1 MLMQYGIPL
10 LITLCLILATVVL
23 LRSVHGTAEATVEI
37 IISGD
42 EQAEN
47 IENTVMIAK
56 QMAQRYFK
64 NASVYIRGE
73 GSTYIDALCRRYDVM
88 RKE

>member
-10 LITLCLILATVVL
+10 LITGFLALFAVL
-23 LRSVHGTAEATVEI
+23 LFRSLHGSTEASVEI

-42 EQAEN
+42 EGAEQL
-47 IENTVMIAK
+47 ENTVMIAK
-56 QMAQRYFK
+56 QAAERYFK
-64 NASVYIRGE
+64 NASVYIRGGE
-73 GSTYIDALCRRYDVM
+73 GAYIDALCQRYHVL